1 MTIHNRLQ
9 NCPWYQFILPLV
21 FFAAGASIIH
31 FYGCFE
37 FDPDEGINLM
47 KAWLLDSDYQLYQE
61 IWNDQPPLLTHLLAS
76 AFSIIEPNVNLARGL
91 ILLFATALLWQ
102 TWLVLYL
109 LGGILHAYIGCLF
122 LLIAPNYWKL
132 SVSVMVGLPCITL
145 AVGALLSIILW
156 HSTRKNLWLIISALL
171 LSLSVFTKLFTLF
184 LAPIVVIG
192 IILDRT
198 RSTKISWQIQA
209 PVWIAVFL
217 GFSLLMLVSLVG
229 IENIHL
235 LVENHTSARSIEAF
249 QNIALRHSL
258 RNDYRLFLVGF
269 TVWGTII
276 ACQRQQWQ
284 MLYFGAWSI
293 VAYSLL
299 LNHRPIWYHQ
309 VLLLHIPAIVMVGYA
324 MGEIITTALRSGSS
338 YLRFNWR
345 MVLALFTVAVFS
357 SAVLLI
363 GEQTKTTTKQIKF
376 WQQACNPEAI
386 ATSLDRQFFNEITKS
401 SSKNWIVTDSPI
413 FAFRAGIPVPPSTA
427 VLSRKQLETGNITEE
442 QLIDIIGRY
451 QPEQIFFKRFEWSG
465 LNGFLAQN
473 YRLTKQIDNFRL
485 YVRNNAN
492 SQERSEI

>member
-1 MTIHNRLQ
+1 
-9 NCPWYQFILPLV
+9 
-21 FFAAGASIIH
+21 
-31 FYGCFE
+31 
-37 FDPDEGINLM
+37 M
-47 KAWLLDSDYQLYQE
+47 KAWLLDSDYQLYRE
-61 IWNDQPPLLTHLLAS
+61 IWNDQPPLLTHSLAS
-76 AFSIIEPNVNLARGL
+76 AFSIIEPSINLARGL

-145 AVGALLSIILW
+145 AMGALLSIILW

-171 LSLSVFTKLFTLF
+171 LSLSVLTKLFTLF

-198 RSTKISWQIQA
+198 RSTKISWRQKLQA
-209 PVWIAVFL
+209 PALWIAVFL
-217 GFSLLMLVSLVG
+217 GFSLLILLSLVG

-235 LVENHTSARSIEAF
+235 LVENHTNARSIEAF
-249 QNIALRHSL
+249 QDIALRHSL

-276 ACQRQQWQ
+276 ACQRQRWQ

-299 LNHRPIWYHQ
+299 VNHRPIWYHQ
-309 VLLLHIPAIVMVGYA
+309 LLLLYLPAIVMVGYA
-324 MGEIITTALRSGSS
+324 MGEIITMALRFGNS

-345 MVLALFTVAVFS
+345 IVLALFTLAVS
-357 SAVLLI
+357 IAAVLLI
-363 GEQTKTTTKQIKF
+363 GEQTKTTAKQMKF
-376 WQQACNPEAI
+376 WQTACNQNAI
-386 ATSLDRQFFNEITKS
+386 STSWDRQFFNEITQYSPKT
-401 SSKNWIVTDSPI
+401 NWIVTDSPI

-442 QLIDIIGRY
+442 QLIDIIERY
-451 QPEQIFFKRFEWSG
+451 QPEQIFFKRFDWSG
-465 LNGFLAQN
+465 LNDFLAQN

-485 YVRNNAN
+485 YIRDNIN
-492 SQERSEI
+492 SLK

>member
-1 MTIHNRLQ
+1 
-9 NCPWYQFILPLV
+9 
-21 FFAAGASIIH
+21 
-31 FYGCFE
+31 
-37 FDPDEGINLM
+37 M
-47 KAWLLDSDYQLYQE
+47 KAWLLDSDYQLYRE
-61 IWNDQPPLLTHLLAS
+61 IWNDQPPLLTHSLAS
-76 AFSIIEPNVNLARGL
+76 AFSIIEPSINLARGL

-145 AVGALLSIILW
+145 AMGALLSIILW
-156 HSTRKNLWLIISALL
+156 HSTHKYRWLIISALL
-171 LSLSVFTKLFTLF
+171 LSLSVLTKLFTLF
-184 LAPIVVIG
+184 LVSIFVIG
-192 IILDRT
+192 IILDR
-198 RSTKISWQIQA
+198 SKAKISWRQKLQA
-209 PVWIAVFL
+209 PALWIAVFS
-217 GFSLLMLVSLVG
+217 GSGLLVLLSLVG
-229 IENIHL
+229 IANIHL
-235 LVENHTSARSIEAF
+235 LVDNHTSARSIEAF
-249 QNIALRHSL
+249 QDIALRHSL

-276 ACQRQQWQ
+276 ACQRQRWQ
-284 MLYFGAWSI
+284 MLYFGAWSF

-299 LNHRPIWYHQ
+299 VNHRPVWYHQ

-324 MGEIITTALRSGSS
+324 MGEIITIALRSGSS

-345 MVLALFTVAVFS
+345 IILALFTVAVFY

-363 GEQTKTTTKQIKF
+363 GEQTKTTTKEIKS
-376 WQQACNPEAI
+376 WQRACNRDAI
-386 ATSLDRQFFNEITKS
+386 ATSLDRQFFNEITEFG
-401 SSKNWIVTDSPI
+401 SKTNWIITDSPI

-442 QLIDIIGRY
+442 QLIDIIKSY

-465 LNGFLAQN
+465 LKGFLAQN
-473 YRLTKQIDNFRL
+473 YQLIKQTDNFRL

>member
-1 MTIHNRLQ
+1 MTIQNRLH
-9 NCPWYQFILPLV
+9 NCPWYQFILPLI
-21 FFAAGASIIH
+21 FLAAGASIIY

-47 KAWLLDSDYQLYQE
+47 KAWLLENDYQLYRE

-76 AFSIIEPNVNLARGL
+76 TFNIIEPSVNLARGL

-109 LGGILHAYIGCLF
+109 LGGILHGYIGCLF

-145 AVGALLSIILW
+145 AMGALVSIILW

-171 LSLSVFTKLFTLF
+171 LSLSVLTKLFTLF

-192 IILDRT
+192 IILDRA
-198 RSTKISWQIQA
+198 RNSKISWRQMQA
-209 PVWIAVFL
+209 PALWIAVFS
-217 GFSLLMLVSLVG
+217 GFSSIVLLSLVG
-229 IENIHL
+229 IENIHF

-269 TVWGTII
+269 TVWGSII
-276 ACQRQQWQ
+276 AYQRQQWQ
-284 MLYFGAWSI
+284 MLYFGAWSF

-299 LNHRPIWYHQ
+299 VNHRPIWYHQ
-309 VLLLHIPAIVMVGYA
+309 VLLLHIPAIAMVGYA
-324 MGEIITTALRSGSS
+324 MGEIITTALRSGNS
-338 YLRFNWR
+338 YLRFNWKII
-345 MVLALFTVAVFS
+345 LALFTVAVFY

-363 GEQTKTTTKQIKF
+363 GEQTKTTAKEIRS
-376 WQQACNPEAI
+376 WQEACNRDAI
-386 ATSLDRQFFNEITKS
+386 ATSLDRQFLNEISKS
-401 SSKNWIVTDSPI
+401 GTKNWIVTDSPI

-442 QLIDIIGRY
+442 QLIEIIQQY
-451 QPEQIFFKRFEWSG
+451 QPEQVFFKRFGWSQVTD
-465 LNGFLAQN
+465 FLQQN
-473 YRLTKQIDNFRL
+473 YQLVRQTDNFQL
-485 YVRNNAN
+485 HVR
-492 SQERSEI
+492 ER

>member
-1 MTIHNRLQ
+1 
-9 NCPWYQFILPLV
+9 
-21 FFAAGASIIH
+21 
-31 FYGCFE
+31 
-37 FDPDEGINLM
+37 M
-47 KAWLLDSDYQLYQE
+47 KAWLLDSDYQLYRE
-61 IWNDQPPLLTHLLAS
+61 IWNDQPPLLTHSLAS
-76 AFSIIEPNVNLARGL
+76 AFSIIEPSINLARGL

-145 AVGALLSIILW
+145 AMGALLSIILW

-171 LSLSVFTKLFTLF
+171 LSLSVLTKLFTLF
-184 LAPIVVIG
+184 LAPIVAIG

-198 RSTKISWQIQA
+198 RSTKISWRQKLQA
-209 PVWIAVFL
+209 PALWIAVFL
-217 GFSLLMLVSLVG
+217 GFSLLILLSLVG

-235 LVENHTSARSIEAF
+235 LVENHTNARSIEAF
-249 QNIALRHSL
+249 QDIALRHSL

-276 ACQRQQWQ
+276 ACQRQRWQ

-299 LNHRPIWYHQ
+299 VNHRPIWYHQ

-324 MGEIITTALRSGSS
+324 MGEIITTALSSGSS

-345 MVLALFTVAVFS
+345 IILALFTVAVFY

-363 GEQTKTTTKQIKF
+363 GEQTKTTTKEIKS
-376 WQQACNPEAI
+376 WQKACNRDAI
-386 ATSLDRQFFNEITKS
+386 ATSLDRQFLDEITES
-401 SSKNWIVTDSPI
+401 DSKTNWIVTDSPI

-427 VLSRKQLETGNITEE
+427 VLSRKQLETGNITQE
-442 QLIDIIGRY
+442 QLINIIERY
-451 QPEQIFFKRFEWSG
+451 QPKQIFFKRFDWLG

-473 YRLTKQIDNFRL
+473 YRLTKQTDNFRL
-485 YVRNNAN
+485 YVRNDTNQRQFGIRKLVCED
-492 SQERSEI
+492 SFKL